1 LCVLTFNDLLR
12 AVNLDPVTVRLVR
25 HRDPNVQRAVF
36 EAAIRGDQAFDEY
49 QEHQG
54 TDQVIAQFRAA
65 TYLAGFVADPMTGD
79 TVFVGIWERL
89 GDRAGPSPRVPLLI
103 PGTHSAA
110 VAFETRRNDALA
122 AYRGRVVIDWGDGA
136 RVWVQRADNQPK
148 PILEIRR
155 ELREP
160 EFPGFA
166 RFRRQLDQ
174 IEQVPATWRAV
185 LSNARGIY
193 LLVHRES
200 GQQYVGSAYGASGYF
215 GRWTSYADGHGGNAG
230 LKELGASASAFDV
243 AILEV
248 VGSEAMNEDIFAREA
263 LWKEKLGTRVKGLNR
278 N

>member
-1 LCVLTFNDLLR
+1 MLTFNDLLR

-25 HRDPNVQRAVF
+25 HRDPSVQRAVF

-49 QEHQG
+49 QEYQG

-65 TYLAGFVADPMTGD
+65 TYLASFVADPMTGD
-79 TVFVGIWERL
+79 TVFVAIWERL
-89 GDRAGPSPRVPLLI
+89 GDRAGPSPRVPLSI
-103 PGTHSAA
+103 PGTHSTAI
-110 VAFETRRNDALA
+110 AFDTRRTDALA
-122 AYRGRVVIDWGDGA
+122 AYRGRVVIDWGGSA

-174 IEQVPATWRAV
+174 IEQVPLIWRAV
-185 LSNARGIY
+185 LLNARGVY

-200 GQQYVGSAYGASGYF
+200 GQQYVGSAYGAGGFF
-215 GRWTSYADGHGGNAG
+215 GRWTSYSDGHRGNIG

-243 AILEV
+243 VILEV
-248 VGSEAMNEDIFAREA
+248 AGSESMNEEIFVRET
-263 LWKEKLGTRVKGLNR
+263 LWEEKLGTRVKGLNR